1 MPRGSKPGER
11 RGGRHRATPNK
22 RTVLRER
29 LLAIASA
36 NPTAAA
42 HEFLR
47 SLVSDPALP
56 ADTRLAIGR
65 RIFRDDRHGSLAER
79 SKQPPRDRKRAGE
92 GRETSLPRTATSV
105 ANVGLATFP
114 TFDLLLRMVQDAAAT
129 PTERL
134 KAASEAARFLLPKEP
149 GPKKSR
155 RGKFPPDEYG
165 FSVDPNLARELR
177 DAKLQLDCLRLSSKR
192 LTPYAVAQKASK
204 LQARIKEIQVS
215 LQCPC
220 PSKYRLTY
228 SADGAEVPGEIVR
241 DSERLTI
248 FWKRHAEKKT
258 FTAEEDLE
266 EAIRMA
272 RYDSFLVGPE
282 MAAGKRVTKL
292 REKKR
297 VADHGGPPLTR
308 AEEVSLRFLGLLYPP
323 PRRSIDERIL
333 AEHPFWDERILA
345 EHPFWD
351 LPAEVERPR
360 ERGPICADSEDFEEF
375 VDVPPFIS
383 GNPNYPSEERGAD
396 FSDSA
401 EKS

>member
-42 HEFLR
+42 HEFLL
-47 SLVSDPALP
+47 SLVNDPALP

-65 RIFRDDRHGSLAER
+65 RIFRDERPGSLAEC
-79 SKQPPRDRKRAGE
+79 SKQRPRDSKPAGE
-92 GRETSLPRTATSV
+92 RRETLLPGRATTSA
-105 ANVGLATFP
+105 ANVGLATLP
-114 TFDLLLRMVQDAAAT
+114 ALDLVLRMAQDATAS
-129 PTERL
+129 PMERR
-134 KAASEAARFLLPKEP
+134 KAAAEAARFLLPKNP

-155 RGKFPPDEYG
+155 RGKFPPDGCG

-177 DAKLQLDCLRLSSKR
+177 DAKLQLGCLRLSSKK
-192 LTPYAVAQKASK
+192 LTPYAFAQKASK
-204 LQARIKEIQVS
+204 LQARIKEIQES

-228 SADGAEVPGEIVR
+228 SVDGAEVPGEIVR
-241 DSERLTI
+241 DSERLMI
-248 FWKRHAEKKT
+248 LMKRHAEKKT
-258 FTAEEDLE
+258 FAAEEDLE

-282 MAAGKRVTKL
+282 MAAGKRLIKL

-297 VADHGGPPLTR
+297 AADNGAPPLTR

-333 AEHPFWDERILA
+333 AEHPFWD
-345 EHPFWD
+345 

-360 ERGPICADSEDFEEF
+360 ERGPVCADLEDFEEF
-375 VDVPPFIS
+375 ADVPPFVS
-383 GNPNYPSEERGAD
+383 GDPNYPPEEGGGNFRD
-396 FSDSA
+396 N
-401 EKS
+401 KS